1 MILYIL
7 YGFLI
12 LTTIVVIIL
21 AGKGIFT
28 VDKPKPPKP
37 KYKSDPKPPKPK
49 SDPKPPKPKSDPKPP
64 KSKSDPK
71 PKSDPISDPKSEP
84 CINPVPF
91 HTGFINDLPPHQ
103 KLANLC
109 CNDVMYPINPI
120 YVNYGLPIRSDC
132 DVNIFNSQP

>member
-7 YGFLI
+7 YGFII

-21 AGKGIFT
+21 VGKGIFP
-28 VDKPKPPKP
+28 VD
-37 KYKSDPKPPKPK
+37 KPK
-49 SDPKPPKPKSDPKPP
+49 SDPKSKYEPKSEP
-64 KSKSDPK
+64 KSKSEPK
-71 PKSDPISDPKSEP
+71 PEP
-84 CINPVPF
+84 CINYVPF
-91 HTGFINDLPPHQ
+91 YTGFINDLPPHQ
-103 KLANLC
+103 KSANLC

>member
-28 VDKPKPPKP
+28 SND
-37 KYKSDPKPPKPK
+37 
-49 SDPKPPKPKSDPKPP
+49 KPPKPKSDPKPP
-64 KSKSDPK
+64 KSESKPK
-71 PKSDPISDPKSEP
+71 PPVPKPVPKPVP

>member
-21 AGKGIFT
+21 AVKGVFT
-28 VDKPKPPKP
+28 VYHPDKPKF
-37 KYKSDPKPPKPK
+37 KSGK
-49 SDPKPPKPKSDPKPP
+49 S
-64 KSKSDPK
+64 KSKSDPD
-71 PKSDPISDPKSEP
+71 KSDPDKSNPDKSNPDTDKSKFNHDKSNHDP

-91 HTGFINDLPPHQ
+91 HTGFINDLPSHQ

>member
-28 VDKPKPPKP
+28 SNDKPPK
-37 KYKSDPKPPKPK
+37 SKPK
-49 SDPKPPKPKSDPKPP
+49 SKSDPKPP
-64 KSKSDPK
+64 KSESKPKPKPPDPK
-71 PKSDPISDPKSEP
+71 PKSPDPKPKPDP

>member
-7 YGFLI
+7 YGFII

-21 AGKGIFT
+21 VGKGIFP
-28 VDKPKPPKP
+28 VD
-37 KYKSDPKPPKPK
+37 KPK
-49 SDPKPPKPKSDPKPP
+49 SDPKSKYEPKPEPKLKLKS
-64 KSKSDPK
+64 
-71 PKSDPISDPKSEP
+71 KSEP
-84 CINPVPF
+84 CINYVPF
-91 HTGFINDLPPHQ
+91 YTGFINDLPPHQ
-103 KLANLC
+103 KSANLC